1 MDKRRVRN
9 HNDKYVVFYEFDES
23 AFDDVDDPVEEER
36 DD

>member
-23 AFDDVDDPVEEER
+23 AFDDVDDPVEGER